1 MASKKSINEL
11 VKIQDDC
18 VQIICKKTTLR
29 GLGPLYKSLGILPL
43 SKMVQIELA
52 KYRHRITHN
61 DIPESLKILADHNGG
76 TKTHRYP
83 TRNQNTPHIQK
94 HNCHQFNISFL
105 CKGITVYSA
114 LPAYLKGLKRT
125 HSFVRQL
132 KQFYLQ
138 T

>member
-18 VQIICKKTTLR
+18 VRIICKKPR
-29 GLGPLYKSLGILPL
+29 SEDIGPMYKSLGILPL

-52 KYRHRITHN
+52 KYVHRITHN
-61 DIPESLKILADHNGG
+61 DTPGSLKKLADHNGG
-76 TKTHRYP
+76 AKTHRYP

-114 LPAYLKGLKRT
+114 LPAYLKGLKRM
-125 HSFVRQL
+125 HSSVRRL

>member
-1 MASKKSINEL
+1 MTSKKSINEL

-18 VQIICKKTTLR
+18 VQIICKKPCS
-29 GLGPLYKSLGILPL
+29 GDIGPLYKSPGILLL
-43 SKMVQIELA
+43 SKMVQIELV
-52 KYRHRITHN
+52 KYGHRITHN
-61 DIPESLKILADHNGG
+61 DIPESLKKLAECNGG
-76 TKTHRYP
+76 AKTNRFP
-83 TRNQNTPHIQK
+83 TRNWNTPHIQK

-114 LPAYLKGLKRT
+114 LPAYLKGLKRM